1 MKPHQI
7 ISLMTFE
14 GTDNT
19 YAMGDHGD
27 HIHVGFRPSFD
38 VNSKAAR
45 RMAAVLKPDQWI
57 KLIDRISEID
67 NPEVREQP
75 SEFSV
80 AVTKPASVRAPGR
93 VAAQRVRSLR
103 VRVRSSCFSTTFWIS
118 LRISAGPLALTVPDS
133 NASRQLRTLPSSAS
147 SLK

>member
-1 MKPHQI
+1 
-7 ISLMTFE
+7 MTFE

-19 YAMGDHGD
+19 YAMGDHDD
-27 HIHVGFRPSFD
+27 HIHIGFRPFYAA
-38 VNSKAAR
+38 NSKAAR

-80 AVTKPASVRAPGR
+80 AVTKPASGAR
-93 VAAQRVRSLR
+93 
-103 VRVRSSCFSTTFWIS
+103 
-118 LRISAGPLALTVPDS
+118 
-133 NASRQLRTLPSSAS
+133 
-147 SLK
+147 